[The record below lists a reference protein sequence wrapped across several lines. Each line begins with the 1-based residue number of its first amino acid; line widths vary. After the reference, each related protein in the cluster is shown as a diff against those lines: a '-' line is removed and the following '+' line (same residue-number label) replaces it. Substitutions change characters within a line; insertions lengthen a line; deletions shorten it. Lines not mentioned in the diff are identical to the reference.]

1 MSLITATPR
10 KVVMVAGGNLFQLA
24 AEHLGDAT
32 QWYRIA
38 RANRLTDPFL
48 PTGEPLE
55 LVIPA
60 DGPSNGGILG

>member
-10 KVVMVAGGNLFQLA
+10 KVVTVAGGNLFQLA
-24 AEHLGDAT
+24 GEHLGDAT

-38 RANRLTDPFL
+38 RANRLWDPFL
-48 PTGEPLE
+48 PNTPIT

-60 DGPSNGGILG
+60 PAPGNGGILG